1 LGIFIGGYPSDVYRA
16 ISSGMLASL
25 ATNSAAMQSI
35 NTGVRAISPL
45 PPFAQVAG
53 QHALPEEL
61 DSDFVYALYLGLY
74 GFTNN
79 DGVVEEKSALTNFP
93 TTTSFVAL
101 GLDHIQLECD
111 TGVIGWVGGQVHP

>member
-1 LGIFIGGYPSDVYRA
+1 MQTTTSVDYGYLRDLVLLGTFIGGYPSDAYRA

-61 DSDFVYALYLGLY
+61 DSDFRSTSVCM
-74 GFTNN
+74 
-79 DGVVEEKSALTNFP
+79 VSP
-93 TTTSFVAL
+93 TTTVSSRKRAR
-101 GLDHIQLECD
+101 
-111 TGVIGWVGGQVHP
+111 